1 MENLVKIL
9 QEQKN
14 FSESESII
22 ATYLLTNFRKLAG
35 MSTRELARNAYT
47 NSAAIV
53 RFSQKLGFTGYT
65 EFKVQFLAEMMQYI
79 NHPENGELLVS
90 THDSIHA
97 LIEKVTAIEVD
108 TLKYTRSILNPE
120 DFLKALPLF
129 SKSEHIDFYATD
141 NNLDIARIA
150 AAGFIMAN
158 KCSSVNSSMTM
169 QYLQAT
175 GGGSKTHLGFFISRT
190 GSNRMLL
197 DIARLLKMKH
207 TPIISITSNEH
218 SELASLSDV
227 TFTVATVKNMEELG
241 PRVFLLGAK
250 YVTDILFAML
260 MTRLNYNEAQQ
271 KEQWLSKNFRY

>member
-1 MENLVKIL
+1 MASLVKIL
-9 QEQKN
+9 QEQKG

-22 ATYLLTNFRKLAG
+22 ATYLLANFRKLAG

-79 NHPENGELLVS
+79 NHPSSNDLMVS

-97 LIEKVTAIEVD
+97 LIEKVTAIEIN
-108 TLKYTRSILNPE
+108 TLKHTRTMLEPE
-120 DFLKALPLF
+120 AFLKALPLF
-129 SKSEHIDFYATD
+129 LKSEHIDFYAMD
-141 NNLDIARIA
+141 NNLDIARMA

-158 KCSSVNSSMTM
+158 KSSSVHSSMTM

-175 GGGSKTHLGFFISRT
+175 GGGKSHLGFFISRT
-190 GSNRMLL
+190 GNNRMLL
-197 DIARLLKMKH
+197 DIARLLKMKNS
-207 TPIISITSNEH
+207 PLILITANEN
-218 SELASLSDV
+218 SELAALSDV
-227 TFTVATVKNMEELG
+227 TFTVASVENMEELG

-250 YVTDILFAML
+250 YVTDIIFAML
-260 MTRLNYNEAQQ
+260 MTRLNYNEARQ
-271 KEQWLSKNFRY
+271 KEQWLSKTFRY

>member
-1 MENLVKIL
+1 
-9 QEQKN
+9 
-14 FSESESII
+14 
-22 ATYLLTNFRKLAG
+22 

-129 SKSEHIDFYATD
+129 
-141 NNLDIARIA
+141 
-150 AAGFIMAN
+150 
-158 KCSSVNSSMTM
+158 
-169 QYLQAT
+169 Q
-175 GGGSKTHLGFFISRT
+175 
-190 GSNRMLL
+190 NRN
-197 DIARLLKMKH
+197 I
-207 TPIISITSNEH
+207 
-218 SELASLSDV
+218 
-227 TFTVATVKNMEELG
+227 
-241 PRVFLLGAK
+241 
-250 YVTDILFAML
+250 
-260 MTRLNYNEAQQ
+260 
-271 KEQWLSKNFRY
+271 

>member
-1 MENLVKIL
+1 MDNLVKIL
-9 QEQKN
+9 QDQKN

-129 SKSEHIDFYATD
+129 SKSEHIDFYAMD

-158 KCSSVNSSMTM
+158 KCSSVHSSMTM

-175 GGGSKTHLGFFISRT
+175 GGKNHLGFFISRT
-190 GSNRMLL
+190 GNNRMLL